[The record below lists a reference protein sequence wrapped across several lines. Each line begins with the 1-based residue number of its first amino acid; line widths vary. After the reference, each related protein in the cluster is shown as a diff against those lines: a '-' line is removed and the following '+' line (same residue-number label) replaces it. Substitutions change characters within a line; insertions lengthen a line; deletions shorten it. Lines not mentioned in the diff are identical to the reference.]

1 VTTPLD
7 LRPTARAVAGL
18 VDGIADDRLDARTP
32 CAGTSVGTLLDHLM
46 ALTLAFTL
54 AARKATDHGRLAT
67 ESPPGGASAD
77 HLDPDWRRLLPRR
90 LDELAEA
97 WLNPAAWQGM
107 TEAGGLEMP
116 GEVTGA
122 VTATELVIH
131 GWDLARATG
140 QPYEVDPAAVEASLV
155 FTSATAEETGG
166 AGQEGLFGPVVEVP
180 ASAPPLDRSL
190 GLSGRD
196 PAWTP

>member
-1 VTTPLD
+1 MTTAID

-18 VDGIADDRLDARTP
+18 LDGIADDQLDARTP
-32 CAGTSVGTLLDHLM
+32 CAATSVGTLLDHLM

-54 AARKATDHGRLAT
+54 AARKAADDDRLAAA
-67 ESPPGGASAD
+67 SPPGGASAD
-77 HLDPDWRRLLPRR
+77 HLDPDWRRVLPQR

-97 WLNPAAWQGM
+97 WRDPAAWQGM

-122 VTATELVIH
+122 VATNELLIH

-140 QPYEVDPAAVEASLV
+140 QPYDVDPAAVEASLA

-166 AGQEGLFGPVVEVP
+166 AGQEGLSGPVVEVP